1 MATSQ
6 TKQGPLKALLGV
18 HKAML
23 VSQVIFAAVSFY
35 LVYTVSVFKNLE
47 YSEKTLQVLAIAF
60 SVAGFYVGNFLF
72 KKKLSAARESKAD
85 TREKLYTYQYGCI
98 VQWTLIEVPSLFIIL
113 CFLLTGNYAFLALAI
128 VLMLVFTM
136 MAPSRLKLVFHLQL
150 SEEEIA
156 EL

>member
-1 MATSQ
+1 MAAPQ
-6 TKQGPLKALLGV
+6 TKPGPLKALLTV

-23 VSQVIFAAVSFY
+23 AAQLIFSAVAFY
-35 LVYTVSVFKNLE
+35 LVYSVSFYKNLQYPE
-47 YSEKTLQVLAIAF
+47 RTLQVLAIAF
-60 SVAGFYVGNFLF
+60 AAAGFYAGTFLF
-72 KKKLSAARESKAD
+72 KKKLSAARESQAD
-85 TREKLYTYQYGCI
+85 IREKFAIYQYACI
-98 VQWTLIEVPSLFIIL
+98 VQWALIEVPCLFILL

-136 MAPSRLKLVFHLQL
+136 MAPSRLKLIFHLQL